1 MVKTIAVT
9 LSPADEGAEHFN
21 CEASITADGVIEVAH
36 YHLRTAEINENAVA
50 ETQDTVIGFLRRRAL
65 ASGATTFA
73 DLKAAAE
80 AGSFEIP

>member
-1 MVKTIAVT
+1 MVKTISVT

-21 CEASITADGVIEVAH
+21 CEASITTDGEIDVTH
-36 YHLRTAEINENAVA
+36 YHLLTAEIIGNSHEA
-50 ETQDTVIGFLRRRAL
+50 TQDPLIDFLRQRAL
-65 ASGATTFA
+65 ASGAVTFA

>member
-1 MVKTIAVT
+1 MVKTISVT

-21 CEASITADGVIEVAH
+21 CEASISTDGEIEVTH
-36 YHLRTAEINENAVA
+36 YHLLTAEIIGNPID
-50 ETQDTVIGFLRRRAL
+50 ETQDPVIGFLRQRVL
-65 ASGATTFA
+65 ASGAVTFA

>member
-21 CEASITADGVIEVAH
+21 CEASMTTDEVIEVAH
-36 YHLRTAEINENAVA
+36 YHLRTAEIIENPLA
-50 ETQDTVIGFLRRRAL
+50 ETQDTVIGFLRGRAL
-65 ASGATTFA
+65 AAGAVTFA

>member
-1 MVKTIAVT
+1 MAKTISVT

-21 CEASITADGVIEVAH
+21 CEASISTDGEIEVTH
-36 YHLRTAEINENAVA
+36 YHLRTAEIVENPHE
-50 ETQDTVIGFLRRRAL
+50 ETQDTVIGFLRQRAL
-65 ASGATTFA
+65 VSGAVTFS